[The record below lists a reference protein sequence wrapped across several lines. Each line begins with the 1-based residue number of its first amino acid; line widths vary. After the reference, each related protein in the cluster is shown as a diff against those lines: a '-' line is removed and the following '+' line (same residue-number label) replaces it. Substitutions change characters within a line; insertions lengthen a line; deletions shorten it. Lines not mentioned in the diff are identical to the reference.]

1 MVRILALLAALSA
14 TPAFA
19 DETSLKDLLGRR
31 ILDPDIPL
39 LEVQEY
45 TESRVLPMPEFETLE
60 QWETYARE
68 LRERTLREVVFRG
81 KAAEWR
87 KAGTEVEWLEAI
99 DGGPG
104 YEIRKLRYEALPG
117 LWIPALLYQP
127 TSLEGKAPV
136 VLNVNGHD
144 GEGKAARYKQIRCI
158 NQAKRGMLALN
169 VEWLGM
175 GQLRSDGFG
184 HYRSNQ
190 LDLCGTSGVAPFY
203 LAMSRALDLLLSL
216 EHADPQRVAVA
227 GLSGGGWQ
235 TIFIS
240 SLDERVRLA
249 NPVAGYSSY
258 LTRARH
264 LQDLGDSEQTP
275 VDLAATADYA
285 HLTALRAPR
294 PTLLTYN
301 ADDRCCFKADHA
313 LPPLVAAAEPIY
325 RLYGKA
331 SHLRTHVNH
340 EPGTHNFELDNRQQ
354 LYRMLGDFF
363 YQGAEYSADEIPSD
377 EEVKTSEQLHVE
389 LPEDNQDF
397 HTLALRISRD
407 LPRNA
412 KLPQERASA
421 ERWRA
426 ERQRDLLD
434 VLRAGSYH
442 LQAIEV
448 AGDEMEETTGT
459 HWWFRVGGSWTV
471 PAVELVR
478 GEPEATALL
487 IADGGR
493 DSAADQ
499 VGKLLADGYRVLAVD
514 PFYFGE
520 SRIAQKDFLYALL
533 LSSVG
538 DRPLGL
544 QVGQLAAISHWMEE
558 DRGAGPLKLVAIG
571 PRASLIAL
579 ATAGVTDSSISEVE
593 LHGSL
598 GSLTEI
604 IEQNRGVNEMP
615 EMFCF
620 GLLERFDVPQLTALV
635 APRPV
640 RFVEPSERAQSEL
653 KPLGAWYRL
662 LGSDFNPVQ

>member
-1 MVRILALLAALSA
+1 MVRILALLATLTA
-14 TPAFA
+14 TPAPA
-19 DETSLKDLLGRR
+19 EDAPLADLLARK
-31 ILDPDIPL
+31 ILDPGIPL

-45 TESRVLPMPEFETLE
+45 TESRVLPMPEFQAAD
-60 QWETYARE
+60 QWEEYARD

-81 KAAEWR
+81 EAAEWR
-87 KAGTEVEWLEAI
+87 NAETDVEWLETI
-99 DGGPG
+99 EGGPG

-127 TSLEGKAPV
+127 DVLVEKDIKVPV

-144 GEGKAARYKQIRCI
+144 REGKAADYKQIRCI

-184 HYRSNQ
+184 HYRANQ

-240 SLDERVRLA
+240 ALDERVTLA

-264 LQDLGDSEQTP
+264 VQDLGDSEQTP

-301 ADDRCCFKADHA
+301 AADQCCFKADHA

-325 RLYGKA
+325 RLYGKP
-331 SHLRTHVNH
+331 SHLRAHVNH
-340 EPGTHNFELDNRQQ
+340 DPGTHNFDLDNRQQ

-363 YQGAEYSADEIPSD
+363 YEDSEYSSDEIPSAD
-377 EEVKTSEQLHVE
+377 EVKTSEQLHVE
-389 LPEDNQDF
+389 LPEDNRDF
-397 HTLALRISRD
+397 HTLALEFSRH
-407 LPRNA
+407 LPRGA
-412 KLPQERASA
+412 ELPGHRQPGDE
-421 ERWRA
+421 WRA
-426 ERQRDLLD
+426 ARRKELREL
-434 VLRAGSYH
+434 LRAKDYD
-442 LQAIEV
+442 LQAIPV
-448 AGDEMEETTGT
+448 AEHQSGETAAT
-459 HWWFRVGGSWTV
+459 HWWFRVGGHWTV
-471 PAVELVR
+471 PAVELAR
-478 GEPEATALL
+478 GEPGATVLL

-493 DSAADQ
+493 ESAADH
-499 VGKLLADGYRVLAVD
+499 VERLLAEGHRVLAVD
-514 PFYFGE
+514 PFYLGE
-520 SRIAQKDFLYALL
+520 SKIAQKDFLYALL
-533 LSSVG
+533 VSSVG

-544 QVGQLAAISHWMEE
+544 QVSQLAAIARRMNE
-558 DRGAGPLKLVAIG
+558 RGTGPVKVVAIG
-571 PRASLIAL
+571 PRTSLIAL
-579 ATAGVTDSSISEVE
+579 ATAGLADDAIAEVE
-593 LHGSL
+593 LYGSL
-598 GSLTEI
+598 GSLKEV

-620 GLLERFDVPQLTALV
+620 GLLEKFDIPQLAALV

-640 RFVEPSERAQSEL
+640 RFVPAE
-653 KPLGAWYRL
+653 
-662 LGSDFNPVQ
+662 